1 MWRFGFLF
9 SVRFWLATWIVTLFI
24 GLRPLPPA
32 AELVIVVGFVA
43 HAVWFFQHRVRAI
56 ASRRALARAEKA
68 EEEEFRRRR
77 RRRAL
82 GGHAEQAL
90 VHPVPADPTHHGV
103 FAERSV
109 ERGGSRT

>member
-9 SVRFWLATWIVTLFI
+9 SVRFWLATWIVILFI

-43 HAVWFFQHRVRAI
+43 HAGWFVQHRVRAI
-56 ASRRALARAEKA
+56 ASRRALARAERA

-77 RRRAL
+77 RHRGL
-82 GGHAEQAL
+82 GNHSEQAL
-90 VHPVPADPTHHGV
+90 EHPEPAAPTYHDV
-103 FAERSV
+103 STASSL
-109 ERGGSRT
+109 ERGSGT